1 VGVASHSELQ
11 RLADEAVLPKELAKF
26 EAWPADCKYNVDEDA
41 ANAVKKRDCAL
52 MSVNPHADGMGRC
65 FGISADGEKMASH
78 VTDVMCTC
86 CAGTVEAPMVIK
98 TRAGGDNAKEASRKR
113 QLGQEVILPKV
124 TNVDKEG
131 LADES
136 AADEQTLNVC
146 VHTSAN
152 GSMTV
157 ELFVKWC
164 EHFVDNILKPKGQGP
179 GACTPPRLSSL
190 RVHCRLRLSFSSLCV
205 LGAPC
210 GGGSSGARCVS
221 AGGKPALLFLD
232 GHASRW
238 SVNALF
244 YLRKNNVFVFCV
256 PSHTTIWSQPNDAGP
271 NASFHVRASSRA
283 LLYYSSTHSATHPLT
298 PHLLPS
304 PLSPLPPPL
313 SPLPSHLSPLTSHL
327 SNLSP
332 SPHRTQA
339 YLKLVVGR
347 EGCAAEACKGG
358 EGFNKVYR
366 AAFIEWRTQLAKDLM
381 QCHYNTITSAWSKVG
396 LGSVLDKG
404 CEMWTASIKS
414 FGGGS
419 MLDTVQQAVFRA
431 QQEHQLQQPGAV
443 GGTEIE
449 QQQAVG
455 GTEIEQQQAVGG
467 TEIEQQDEDEI
478 TPLQRLN
485 IEKRDRMLHAVRTL
499 GSGMVLQL
507 ARHRTPMVAEQ
518 ADSSANLLV
527 LAADVRWRRGV
538 LRITPKSDDEEE
550 FQLSKEQVGD
560 TTDAAVVALCST
572 YELFEQP
579 SAGGGASA
587 QRVKKGNAKLV

>member
-1 VGVASHSELQ
+1 MKRAERKYTERDVRSALLTMLDQYNLDPENVDSAYAVAKGAKLLRMKGVLKRAWEEGVLKHGTYEAKLAYINAWTFPAKGGAHAAEVGGQTYFTPTETKLFLAACNMCGRQGFYIAAAMLQDLMCDVLKSKTARAPRGTEWKEVITIDYVRKWIVKNRVQRYKNSGLDTKRAEKATEALRDEWFGLIRRELQ

-179 GACTPPRLSSL
+179 G
-190 RVHCRLRLSFSSLCV
+190 
-205 LGAPC
+205 
-210 GGGSSGARCVS
+210 
-221 AGGKPALLFLD
+221 GKPALLFLD

-271 NASFHVRASSRA
+271 NASFH
-283 LLYYSSTHSATHPLT
+283 
-298 PHLLPS
+298 
-304 PLSPLPPPL
+304 
-313 SPLPSHLSPLTSHL
+313 
-327 SNLSP
+327 
-332 SPHRTQA
+332 A

-358 EGFNKVYR
+358 EGFIRCIALRSSNGGR
-366 AAFIEWRTQLAKDLM
+366 SSPRT
-381 QCHYNTITSAWSKVG
+381 
-396 LGSVLDKG
+396 
-404 CEMWTASIKS
+404 
-414 FGGGS
+414 
-419 MLDTVQQAVFRA
+419 
-431 QQEHQLQQPGAV
+431 
-443 GGTEIE
+443 
-449 QQQAVG
+449 
-455 GTEIEQQQAVGG
+455 
-467 TEIEQQDEDEI
+467 
-478 TPLQRLN
+478 
-485 IEKRDRMLHAVRTL
+485 
-499 GSGMVLQL
+499 
-507 ARHRTPMVAEQ
+507 
-518 ADSSANLLV
+518 
-527 LAADVRWRRGV
+527 
-538 LRITPKSDDEEE
+538 
-550 FQLSKEQVGD
+550 
-560 TTDAAVVALCST
+560 
-572 YELFEQP
+572 
-579 SAGGGASA
+579 
-587 QRVKKGNAKLV
+587 